1 MTTTVDNPTTT
12 PVVIGAPRGGPDVP
26 TLRKDGWWVE
36 PVITASI
43 LLAFVIYSTWA
54 AFVGKNYYA
63 GINLNRDLISPF
75 YSPCIANSC
84 VPGSHSFGTLP
95 FWNYSPALLILIFPL
110 GFRLTCY
117 YYRKAYYRSF
127 WLSPP
132 ACGVADAHGSYT
144 GETRFP
150 LILQNIHRYFFWILL
165 IFNCILTYD
174 AVLAFRQPYLVNG
187 VEHVHIGISV
197 GTAVLCAN
205 AAFLWL
211 YSLSCHACRHFCGGQ
226 VKSFAKHPTRHKLW
240 KFVTPLNARHMR
252 FAWISLFGVAL
263 CDLYVRLVASGTIH
277 DPGFHF

>member
-1 MTTTVDNPTTT
+1 MAVLT
-12 PVVIGAPRGGPDVP
+12 
-26 TLRKDGWWVE
+26 
-36 PVITASI
+36 S
-43 LLAFVIYSTWA
+43 FVIYSTWA
-54 AFVGKNYYA
+54 AFVGKDYYA
-63 GINLNRDLISPF
+63 GADLHRDLISPF
-75 YSPCIANSC
+75 YSPCIAQSC
-84 VPGSHSFGTLP
+84 VPGSHTFGTLP
-95 FWNYSPALLILIFPL
+95 FWNWSPALLILIFPL

-127 WLSPP
+127 WWSPP
-132 ACGVADAHGSYT
+132 ACARGRRPRQLQRRV
-144 GETRFP
+144 RFP
-150 LILQNIHRYFFWILL
+150 LILQNIHRYFFWLLL

-174 AVLAFRQPYLVNG
+174 AILAFRQPGG
-187 VEHVHIGISV
+187 VGHRLQRRHRR
-197 GTAVLCAN
+197 AVAN
-205 AAFLWL
+205 AVFLWL

>member
-1 MTTTVDNPTTT
+1 MTATVDNATAT
-12 PVVIGAPRGGPDVP
+12 PVAIGGARGGPDVP
-26 TLRKDGWWVE
+26 TLRKDTWWIE
-36 PVITASI
+36 PVTTVVI
-43 LLAFVIYSTWA
+43 LTAFVVYSTWA
-54 AFVGKNYYA
+54 AFVGKDYYA
-63 GINLNRDLISPF
+63 GIGFNRDLISPF
-75 YSPCIANSC
+75 YSPCIAQSC
-84 VPGSHSFGTLP
+84 VTGSHTFGTLP
-95 FWNYSPALLILIFPL
+95 FWSWSPALLILIFPL

-127 WLSPP
+127 WWSPP
-132 ACGVADAHGSYT
+132 ACAVADAHGSYT
-144 GETRFP
+144 GESRFP
-150 LILQNIHRYFFWILL
+150 LILQNIHRYFFWLLL

-174 AVLAFRQPYLVNG
+174 AILAFRQPYLVNG

-205 AAFLWL
+205 AVFLWL

-252 FAWISLFGVAL
+252 FAWISLFGVAI